1 MFASCALWPWIE
13 AITQRGTLEEGVCT
27 VKKTSI
33 GVVGTG
39 FVSRHFAQ
47 ELARRPQ
54 YELAKVLT
62 RRPVASCDEYPRQD
76 ALTRDID
83 QLIEA
88 SDVVFEC
95 TGDVPHAAST
105 VGAVLAAG
113 KPVVTLNA
121 EFHTTLGSHFTDK
134 GLLTEAEGDQPGC
147 LAALHEEAVA
157 MGFSPLV
164 YGNMKAFLNRN
175 PSPKDMVF
183 WAEKQNYSV
192 PMVTSF
198 TDGTK
203 VQIEQCLVANGLDA
217 GIAKEDLIGLETG
230 DLKHAAQELGKAADE
245 AGFPISEYIL
255 DRGLQ
260 HGVFIVARHDDAQ
273 KLPLQ
278 NFKLGDGPYYLLI
291 KDYCLVHLEVFKTI
305 ERVLNEGRPL
315 LNNGHAPRISVAAVA
330 KHDLAPGS
338 VIERGLG
345 SFELRGVCVNIADR
359 ADHLPICLANNLRIN
374 QHVEAGQIL
383 TSADVEMPE
392 SEAFEIWKAIKTQT
406 LMPSRRA
413 S

>member
-1 MFASCALWPWIE
+1 MKQESRL
-13 AITQRGTLEEGVCT
+13 R
-27 VKKTSI
+27 I
-33 GVVGTG
+33 GVIGTG
-39 FVSRHFAQ
+39 FVSRHFVH
-47 ELARRPQ
+47 ELARRPH
-54 YELAKVLT
+54 YELGKVLT
-62 RRPVASCDEYPRQD
+62 RRPLESCGEYPRQD
-76 ALTRDID
+76 ALTTSLDA
-83 QLIEA
+83 LIEA

-95 TGDVPHAAST
+95 TGDVPYAAST
-105 VGAVLAAG
+105 VGPVLDAG

-121 EFHTTLGSHFTDK
+121 EFHTTVGSHFVDR

-175 PSPKDMVF
+175 PSPEDMKF
-183 WAEKQNYSV
+183 WAEKQDYSV

-203 VQIEQCLVANGLDA
+203 VQIEQCLVANGLGA

-230 DLKHAAQELGKAADE
+230 DLKHAAEELGKAADQ
-245 AGFPISEYIL
+245 AGYPISEYIL

-273 KLPLQ
+273 KQPLQ
-278 NFKLGDGPYYLLI
+278 NFKFGEGPYYLLI

-305 ERVLNEGRPL
+305 DRVVREGRPL
-315 LNNGHAPRISVAAVA
+315 LNNSSRPGVGVAAVA
-330 KHDLAPGS
+330 KRDLAPGT
-338 VIERGLG
+338 VIERGCG
-345 SFELRGVCVNIADR
+345 SFDLRGICVNVADR
-359 ADHLPICLANNLRIN
+359 PDHLPICLANDLKVTRP
-374 QHVEAGQIL
+374 VAAGEVL

-392 SEAFEIWKAIKTQT
+392 TEAFKIWKQIERDALT
-406 LMPSRRA
+406 LDRRA

>member
-1 MFASCALWPWIE
+1 MKQQSRL
-13 AITQRGTLEEGVCT
+13 R
-27 VKKTSI
+27 I
-33 GVVGTG
+33 GVIGTG
-39 FVSRHFAQ
+39 FVSRHFVY
-47 ELARRPQ
+47 ELARRPD
-54 YELAKVLT
+54 YELGKVLT
-62 RRPVASCDEYPRQD
+62 RRPLDSCGEYPRQD
-76 ALTRDID
+76 ALTPSLDE
-83 QLIEA
+83 LIEA

-95 TGDVPHAAST
+95 TGDVPYAAST
-105 VGAVLAAG
+105 VGPVLDAG

-121 EFHTTLGSHFTDK
+121 EFHTTVGSHFVDR

-175 PSPKDMVF
+175 PSPEDMKF
-183 WAEKQNYSV
+183 WAEKQDYSV

-203 VQIEQCLVANGLDA
+203 VQIEQCLVANGLNA

-230 DLKHAAQELGKAADE
+230 DLKHAAEVLGKAADE

-255 DRGLQ
+255 DRGLS

-273 KLPLQ
+273 KQPLQ
-278 NFKLGDGPYYLLI
+278 NFKFGEGPYYLLI

-305 ERVLNEGRPL
+305 DRVAKGGTAL
-315 LNNGHAPRISVAAVA
+315 LNNSNRPRVGVATVA
-330 KHDLAPGS
+330 KRDLAPGT
-338 VIERGLG
+338 VIERGCG
-345 SFELRGVCVNIADR
+345 SFDLRGICVNLEER
-359 ADHLPICLANNLRIN
+359 PDHLPICLANDLEVKRPIK
-374 QHVEAGQIL
+374 AGEVL
-383 TSADVEMPE
+383 TSADVDMPE
-392 SEAFEIWKAIKTQT
+392 TEALKIWKTIEREALT
-406 LMPSRRA
+406 LDRRA